1 MTTLRKGAG
10 KAGAQER
17 SPLIPLYARGTETGV
32 SPFTQG
38 GDGNRGFPVCARG
51 TETGAKRGWAK
62 IRAGKR
68 YARAGARELR
78 EKIQFMA
85 ARREKGRKK
94 ENYIKKNT
102 FFKENIENFRVNLLI
117 LFALC
122 SIIGNAK
129 NGYGVLLCRFSRV
142 FGIFGAREHAPSPAK
157 AET

>member
-1 MTTLRKGAG
+1 MTNLRKGG
-10 KAGAQER
+10 RNGVDVTR
-17 SPLIPLYARGTETGV
+17 AR
-32 SPFTQG
+32 
-38 GDGNRGFPVCARG
+38 
-51 TETGAKRGWAK
+51 
-62 IRAGKR
+62 
-68 YARAGARELR
+68 ARELR

-117 LFALC
+117 LLALC